1 MIDMGVI
8 NVIKRLWDTFLNSSS
23 RVDPDSLE
31 AAIVKYNIPEDA
43 AKVLL
48 ESARKIEEQKIAEET
63 EKRNIRK
70 EIKAKGNKEVFKGRI
85 KEENVRDDDE
95 RERQ

>member
-8 NVIKRLWDTFLNSSS
+8 NGIKRLWDTFLNSSS

-48 ESARKIEEQKIAEET
+48 ASAREIEEQRIAEET

-70 EIKAKGNKEVFKGRI
+70 EIKGNKEVFKGRI